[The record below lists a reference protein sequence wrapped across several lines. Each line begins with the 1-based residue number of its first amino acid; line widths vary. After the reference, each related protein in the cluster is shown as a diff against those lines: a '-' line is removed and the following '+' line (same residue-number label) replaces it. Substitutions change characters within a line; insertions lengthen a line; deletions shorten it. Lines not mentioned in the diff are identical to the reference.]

1 MRLEIELL
9 GGRVVALGAE
19 MYKALSALA
28 IIAGIGIAAMIE
40 PRFWPADEVISKTA
54 GSLIDGIIIGST
66 VWSYNA
72 FDVLSDVNPRLM
84 WSSATVPSVSEMDQE
99 D

>member
-1 MRLEIELL
+1 
-9 GGRVVALGAE
+9 

-66 VWSYNA
+66 VWYYNA
-72 FDVLSDVNPRLM
+72 GWVPGDVDFRLKM
-84 WSSATVPSVSEMDQE
+84 WSSATVPSASEMDE
-99 D
+99 EH